1 MKINWM
7 VPVRALKDFALT
19 TIKLTFSIPIIGTA
33 TFLYFF
39 LLGCKVTKR
48 KIKEMTWIASADIFN
63 AEISIFGPVK
73 NRITICGDS
82 KDEDGEPIAIF
93 INIIDAKITNS
104 SIKIRTI
111 DKKIYTISTIE
122 KGQDPAV
129 LAIFLRKIFL
139 HQKFA

>member
-7 VPVRALKDFALT
+7 VPVRSLKGFVLT
-19 TIKLTFSIPIIGTA
+19 TIKLTFSIPIVGTA
-33 TFLYFF
+33 TFAYFF
-39 LLGCKVTKR
+39 FLGCKVTKR
-48 KIKEMTWIASADIFN
+48 KITQMTWIADADIFN
-63 AEISIFGPVK
+63 AEFAIFGPVK

-82 KDEDGEPIAIF
+82 KDEDGEPVAIF
-93 INIIDAKITNS
+93 INIIYAKITNS

-122 KGQDPAV
+122 KDQDPAV